1 MPPKPRA
8 ARKASIA
15 KEASKTTVK
24 QEKDVPKSST
34 KDAEMPPPPDP
45 LPPAGILEPEIN
57 ALSGCLKNAV
67 VKTGQVYAFYADT
80 RRLGIQ
86 KYAPYPPPELTAS
99 LGREVE
105 KFDQLFDAVEAQ
117 LLRAI
122 TVLQRDLG
130 RERKRLQ
137 DTEKAAV
144 ASRTRSKSLS
154 RSPTSMKVPL
164 PGPSSDAAPDSLA
177 NDQGS
182 TQMSPPPTS
191 GGSGT
196 SSGPSGRR
204 STISLSSLH
213 RPVFPHKLDLSS
225 TTLRLTAE
233 DASMFSSG
241 PLASPVTLAPK
252 SARPSTT
259 EIDFMAVFETR
270 DPNNRP
276 VDIDLTLPDTEPPD
290 GNTSSDVNMNVDA
303 SLGNSADKPIELDLD
318 INMSDLFGDTADD
331 GSTDPN
337 ASLFSPVAGSHELSS
352 AAGQDQKSVKRENM
366 GMEILDVLSA
376 VGDADR
382 HNDLF
387 ASFQNNRQPS
397 GQSQLQSNTT
407 SEGLSAPLGP
417 SSSGNGSAPSPAS
430 ILASFA
436 APQMNTNDH
445 PTSPDAHNLP
455 GGDASFDISSIDLA
469 KVFSGEPGSVAEI
482 EELLNSGG
490 FGPTT

>member
-1 MPPKPRA
+1 VYLLTNIPNRN
-8 ARKASIA
+8 IN
-15 KEASKTTVK
+15 
-24 QEKDVPKSST
+24 QVPK
-34 KDAEMPPPPDP
+34 
-45 LPPAGILEPEIN
+45 
-57 ALSGCLKNAV
+57 
-67 VKTGQVYAFYADT
+67 
-80 RRLGIQ
+80 
-86 KYAPYPPPELTAS
+86 
-99 LGREVE
+99 
-105 KFDQLFDAVEAQ
+105 
-117 LLRAI
+117 LRAI

-154 RSPTSMKVPL
+154 RSPTSMKVSL
-164 PGPSSDAAPDSLA
+164 PGPSSDAAPTDSLA

-191 GGSGT
+191 GGSGA
-196 SSGPSGRR
+196 SSGPPGRR

-233 DASMFSSG
+233 DASMFASG

-259 EIDFMAVFETR
+259 DIDFMSVFETTR
-270 DPNNRP
+270 DANNRP
-276 VDIDLTLPDTEPPD
+276 VDIDLTLPDTEPPG
-290 GNTSSDVNMNVDA
+290 GNTNSDVNMNIDA

-318 INMSDLFGDTADD
+318 IHMSDLFGDNADD

-352 AAGQDQKSVKRENM
+352 AAGQDQKSVKQENM

-376 VGDADR
+376 VGDADG

-387 ASFQNNRQPS
+387 ASFQTNSQPS

-417 SSSGNGSAPSPAS
+417 SSSGNGGAPSPAS

-436 APQMNTNDH
+436 ASQMDTNDH
-445 PTSPDAHNLP
+445 PTSSDAHNLP
-455 GGDASFDISSIDLA
+455 GGDASFDISTIDLA
-469 KVFSGEPGSVAEI
+469 KARVSCG
-482 EELLNSGG
+482 N
-490 FGPTT
+490 